1 MACFWEGILSS
12 LTKDDKDKL
21 GIINN
26 IPNLIKALK
35 KYNTLDIK
43 VLWQNKV
50 LTKKQREE
58 NYTHITDYNVND
70 YNNGYL
76 CGTCDPF
83 LILLCDTLVMN
94 IKHEYLNS
102 IIMYS
107 IESPNIYVFKSN
119 RGHFSYKNKL

>member
-21 GIINN
+21 GIINS
-26 IPNLIKALK
+26 IPDLIKALQ

-58 NYTHITDYNVND
+58 NYTHVEDYRVSDYNK
-70 YNNGYL
+70 GYL

-83 LILLCDTLVMN
+83 LILLGNTLNVN

-102 IIMYS
+102 IIIYS
-107 IESPNIYVFKSN
+107 HESSNIYVFKSD
-119 RGHFSYKNKL
+119 RGHFTYKNKI